1 VRRKLWKR
9 SLKIYGY
16 HLLLLSFAFTIAAAV
31 AVHTHKAALTNL
43 LDFYLAHPAVAILGS
58 VLLIYCPPL
67 LDILPMYVAFLFF
80 TPLLLSA
87 SWRYGWKKILAASG
101 LVWLLA
107 QFGLR
112 DIAHNAVVSVTHLRI
127 PLQETG
133 AFNLFAWQAVWI
145 CGLWLGAKSAVGVVP
160 LRRIP
165 NWGAIAAAAICL
177 FFVGLRHSWLGP
189 HLTQQAMGMWLDKW
203 QIGPLR
209 VMNLMAFTVLFYW
222 LRKYVLRAVAVE
234 PLLTLG
240 KASLQ
245 VYCAHL
251 VFVFAGLALL
261 YGAVEQL
268 HGLMAVLLVGVTFA
282 MLILV
287 ALNEAR
293 KRRRNRAAKLRQQ
306 CDAAS
311 IPAQEV
317 A

>member
-1 VRRKLWKR
+1 
-9 SLKIYGY
+9 
-16 HLLLLSFAFTIAAAV
+16 
-31 AVHTHKAALTNL
+31 
-43 LDFYLAHPAVAILGS
+43 
-58 VLLIYCPPL
+58 
-67 LDILPMYVAFLFF
+67 
-80 TPLLLSA
+80 LLLSA

-112 DIAHNAVVSVTHLRI
+112 DVAHNAVVGLTHLHI

-145 CGLWLGAKSAVGVVP
+145 GGLWLGAKSAVGVVP
-160 LRRIP
+160 LRKIP
-165 NWGAIAAAAICL
+165 SWGAAVAAAVCL
-177 FFVGLRHSWLGP
+177 FFVGVRHSWLGP
-189 HLTQQAMGMWLDKW
+189 YLTQQAMGMWLDKW

-209 VMNLMAFTVLFYW
+209 VLNLMSFLVVFYW

-234 PLLTLG
+234 PFLTLG

-251 VFVFAGLALL
+251 FFVFAGLALL

-268 HGLMAVLLVGVTFA
+268 HGLMAVLLVAVTFA

-293 KRRRNRAAKLRQQ
+293 KRRRNREIKLRQES
-306 CDAAS
+306 DAVAV
-311 IPAQEV
+311 PAHET